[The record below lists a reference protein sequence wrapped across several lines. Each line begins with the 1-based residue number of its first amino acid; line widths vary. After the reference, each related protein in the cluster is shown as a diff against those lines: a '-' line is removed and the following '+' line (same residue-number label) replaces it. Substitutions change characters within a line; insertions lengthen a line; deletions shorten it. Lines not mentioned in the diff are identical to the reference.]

1 MGDTLLTAIALML
14 VIEGILPFAAPERWR
29 EVFRRLTALKNGQ
42 VRYIG
47 LLSMGAG
54 VVLFL
59 FVTVWKH

>member
-59 FVTVWKH
+59 FVTVWKR